1 LRRCTP
7 NFQVMRSRA
16 TMEGVLCNDIKI
28 ERERERERGVL
39 GRERE
44 REKKSNPSELQ
55 FVLGGI
61 VTTLLGGGEDGS
73 SHVWDRGGFNGLILL
88 LHEGLVLGL
97 EL

>member
-1 LRRCTP
+1 
-7 NFQVMRSRA
+7 MRSRA

-28 ERERERERGVL
+28 EREREREREG
-39 GRERE
+39 GAGERE
-44 REKKSNPSELQ
+44 GEREKSNPSELQ

>member
-1 LRRCTP
+1 
-7 NFQVMRSRA
+7 MRSRA

-28 ERERERERGVL
+28 EGGGERERGGGGGVWGER

-44 REKKSNPSELQ
+44 KSNPSELQ